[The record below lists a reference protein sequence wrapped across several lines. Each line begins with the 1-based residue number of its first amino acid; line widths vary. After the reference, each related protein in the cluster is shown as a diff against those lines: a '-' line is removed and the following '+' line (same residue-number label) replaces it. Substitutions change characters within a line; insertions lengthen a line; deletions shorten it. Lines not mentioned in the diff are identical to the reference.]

1 MIMNGG
7 TRKRGNTWS
16 YYFDMGKVDGKRKRK
31 EKGGF
36 STKKEAEIALAK
48 AINEYN
54 NAGQVFEPSEISVSD
69 YLDYW
74 FDNYCKMN
82 LKYNTQIGYLGI
94 IENHLKPTFGT
105 YKLKALNSASI
116 QEYANEL
123 KLKGFAKSSVVGI
136 ISTLSGAL
144 NYAIEPL
151 HYIQYNPCDR
161 IKYPK
166 YTQNSK
172 KDVRY
177 IIELETFQRI
187 TERFPETSQFYIPL
201 MIGYYT
207 GLRIGETFAL
217 TWDDIDLKN
226 RTITVNKIAV
236 KRNFGADVKK
246 AASKKNG
253 KKLEKSSWYFGTPK
267 TFTSNRTVKF
277 GETLYNALV
286 YAKKQ
291 KNINRM
297 KYGEYFTE
305 HYLKTEMDEKGEPM
319 QRIIPVSRAL
329 QCALPS
335 ADMVCVRE
343 NGEYV
348 STDSFKYCSRV
359 IHYELKIAFNY
370 HSLRHT
376 HATFLIEAGANVK
389 DVQERLGHTNI
400 ETTLNTYVHNTDK
413 MKSQTVDIFE
423 KIITQNKKQA

>member
-1 MIMNGG
+1 MNGG

-36 STKKEAEIALAK
+36 ATKKDAEAALAK

-54 NAGQVFEPSEISVSD
+54 NAGQVFEASEISVAD
-69 YLDYW
+69 YLDFW

-94 IENHLKPTFGT
+94 IENHLKPTFGP
-105 YKLKALNSASI
+105 YKLKALGSTSI
-116 QEYANEL
+116 QEYANAL
-123 KLKGFAKSSVVGI
+123 KLKGFSKSTVVGI
-136 ISTLSGAL
+136 ISTLSSAL
-144 NYAIEPL
+144 NYAVEPL

-172 KDVRY
+172 KKVRY
-177 IIELETFQRI
+177 IIEPDAFQRI
-187 TERFPETSQFYIPL
+187 IERFPETSPFYIPL

-207 GLRIGETFAL
+207 GLRISETFAL
-217 TWDDIDLKN
+217 TWDDIDMNN
-226 RTITVNKIAV
+226 RTISVNKITV
-236 KRNFGADVKK
+236 KRNFGADVRK
-246 AASKKNG
+246 ATAKKNDT
-253 KKLEKSSWYFGTPK
+253 KLEKSSWYFGTPK
-267 TFTSNRTVKF
+267 TFTSNRIVKF
-277 GETLYNALV
+277 GDTLYNAL
-286 YAKKQ
+286 ACAQKQ

-297 KYGEYFTE
+297 KYGEYYTE
-305 HYLKTEMDEKGEPM
+305 HYLKTEIDEKGEPM
-319 QRIIPVSRAL
+319 QRIIPASRSL
-329 QCALPS
+329 QCSLPS
-335 ADMVCVRE
+335 ADMVCVKA

-359 IHYELKIAFNY
+359 IHYELKITFNY

-376 HATFLIEAGANVK
+376 HATFLIEAGANIK

-400 ETTLNTYVHNTDK
+400 ETTLNTYVHNTDQ
-413 MKSQTVDIFE
+413 MRSQTVDIFE
-423 KIITQNKKQA
+423 KVIDEKKKQA

>member
-1 MIMNGG
+1 MKGG

-16 YYFDMGKVDGKRKRK
+16 YYFDMGKINGKRKRK

-36 STKKEAEIALAK
+36 ATKKEAENALAK

-69 YLDYW
+69 YLDFW
-74 FDNYCKMN
+74 FDSYCKMN

-105 YKLKALNSASI
+105 YKLKALNSACI
-116 QEYANEL
+116 QEYINNL
-123 KLKGFAKSSVVGI
+123 KLKSYSKSSVVGI

-151 HYIQYNPCDR
+151 RYIQYNPCDR

-166 YTQNSK
+166 YTKNSK

-177 IIELETFQRI
+177 IIDPEIFQRI
-187 TERFPETSQFYIPL
+187 TDRFPETSQFYIPL

-217 TWDDIDLKN
+217 TWDDIDLKKH
-226 RTITVNKIAV
+226 TITVNKIAV
-236 KRNFGADVKK
+236 KRNFGADVRK

-277 GETLYNALV
+277 GEALFFLLFSI
-286 YAKKQ
+286 YQ
-291 KNINRM
+291 C
-297 KYGEYFTE
+297 
-305 HYLKTEMDEKGEPM
+305 
-319 QRIIPVSRAL
+319 II
-329 QCALPS
+329 
-335 ADMVCVRE
+335 
-343 NGEYV
+343 
-348 STDSFKYCSRV
+348 
-359 IHYELKIAFNY
+359 
-370 HSLRHT
+370 
-376 HATFLIEAGANVK
+376 
-389 DVQERLGHTNI
+389 
-400 ETTLNTYVHNTDK
+400 
-413 MKSQTVDIFE
+413 
-423 KIITQNKKQA
+423 